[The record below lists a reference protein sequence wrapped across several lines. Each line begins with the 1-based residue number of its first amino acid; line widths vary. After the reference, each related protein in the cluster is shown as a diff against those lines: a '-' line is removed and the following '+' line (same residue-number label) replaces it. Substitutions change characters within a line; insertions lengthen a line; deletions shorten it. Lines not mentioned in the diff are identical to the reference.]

1 MFVGNLAS
9 LPLIV
14 VPTICKDKNSPFGDE
29 VVCHKNGLAYASLSM
44 AVWHLQLFGI

>member
-1 MFVGNLAS
+1 MIIWCLMFVGNLAS

-44 AVWHLQLFGI
+44 AV